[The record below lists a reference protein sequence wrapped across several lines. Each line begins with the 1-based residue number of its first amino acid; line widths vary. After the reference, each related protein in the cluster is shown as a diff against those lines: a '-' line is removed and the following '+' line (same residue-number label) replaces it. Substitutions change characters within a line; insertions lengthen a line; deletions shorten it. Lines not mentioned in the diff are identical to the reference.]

1 MNTQMSYSSTMP
13 APPPDDETS
22 EWQQQQQQPD
32 HEQIQQ
38 QQQQQQ
44 YYYAPEQPP
53 PVEKSNFFDGIS
65 KQVLFLIFLAFV
77 VGIFVGKSMNGPIV
91 IHRANW

>member
-13 APPPDDETS
+13 APPPDDEKS
-22 EWQQQQQQPD
+22 EWQQQQQQPEL
-32 HEQIQQ
+32 EQQQ

-44 YYYAPEQPP
+44 YYYMPDQPT
-53 PVEKSNFFDGIS
+53 PVEKSNFFDSLS
-65 KQVLFLIFLAFV
+65 KQVLFLIFFAFV

-91 IHRANW
+91 IHRAN